1 MKYIL
6 IALAVSG
13 LASAHEIT
21 GTPILKGS
29 IKTKVVVDGLSAN
42 CKVKI
47 SKPRNLMVED
57 SYGNPAYT
65 VNTEV
70 SLDASNAERTSVIS
84 FSKYF
89 TFTNI
94 FTVGGKTEVRD
105 FDYSSQDGATLK
117 IDSAGRLKAY
127 SFNYNQ
133 KTITCS
139 F

>member
-6 IALAVSG
+6 LALAVSSMV
-13 LASAHEIT
+13 SAHEII

-29 IKTKVVVDGLSAN
+29 IKTKVVVDGLSAT
-42 CKVKI
+42 CKVKVF
-47 SKPRNLMVED
+47 KPRNLMVED

-70 SLDASNAERTSVIS
+70 NLDASNDERAKVIS
-84 FSKYF
+84 YYKYV

-94 FTVGGKTEVRD
+94 FPVGDKTEVRD
-105 FDYSSQDGATLK
+105 FDYSSKDGETLK
-117 IDSAGRLKAY
+117 IDGAGRLKAY
-127 SFNYNQ
+127 SFSYNQ